1 MNSILSDIQ
10 RALLR
15 RMPKQNL
22 SSLYPS
28 VLSVWGQGGL
38 LSGQTVEWVGK
49 EYCGKTGMLR
59 IWMEELYR
67 YGLAIAWID
76 PSGCMEPDSFAS
88 MCEDR
93 FWMVRATSEHEV
105 FVCIEMIIR
114 SGCFDV
120 VVQEYPS
127 SAPHKT
133 VRRIQHLAKLHDVVL
148 IWSHSNIKSPLS
160 GQVAHRI
167 HVTATPV
174 MSQGALSEWSVI
186 QLKVCATN
194 IKHSQPSTIKT
205 EMYLRG
211 AATLPNALTNEYR
224 DRSACVS
231 DSDTFLGSRDA

>member
-1 MNSILSDIQ
+1 
-10 RALLR
+10 
-15 RMPKQNL
+15 
-22 SSLYPS
+22 
-28 VLSVWGQGGL
+28 
-38 LSGQTVEWVGK
+38 
-49 EYCGKTGMLR
+49 
-59 IWMEELYR
+59 
-67 YGLAIAWID
+67 
-76 PSGCMEPDSFAS
+76 

-93 FWMVRATSEHEV
+93 FWMVRATSEQF

-120 VVQEYPS
+120 VVQEYLKCTTKPYDV
-127 SAPHKT
+127 SAFSKG
-133 VRRIQHLAKLHDVVL
+133 HDVVL

-231 DSDTFLGSRDA
+231 DSETCLGSRDA